1 MISTRR
7 VMKNNTSDT
16 TYITLESI
24 AQRKEELRKEISSQK
39 QLMTDMA
46 KSLFAPSAPATSK
59 STGIVHAFKTSFAIF
74 DGALLGL
81 RMIKKVRKM
90 FSSKK

>member
-1 MISTRR
+1 
-7 VMKNNTSDT
+7 MKNNTSDT

-46 KSLFAPSAPATSK
+46 KSLFAPSK

>member
-1 MISTRR
+1 
-7 VMKNNTSDT
+7 MKNNMSDT

-24 AQRKEELRKEISSQK
+24 AQRKEELRKELSSQK
-39 QLMTDMA
+39 LLMTDMA
-46 KSLFAPSAPATSK
+46 KSLFAPLAPAATK
-59 STGIVHAFKTSFAIF
+59 STGIVHAFKTGFAIF

-81 RMIKKVRKM
+81 RMIRKVRKM

>member
-1 MISTRR
+1 
-7 VMKNNTSDT
+7 MKNNTSDT

-59 STGIVHAFKTSFAIF
+59 STGIVHAFKTSF

>member
-1 MISTRR
+1 
-7 VMKNNTSDT
+7 MKNNTSDT

-24 AQRKEELRKEISSQK
+24 AQRKEELRKEMSSQK

-46 KSLFAPSAPATSK
+46 KSLFAPPAPATNK